1 MDNIDN
7 ETNNQDFNI
16 HNLSLLYQNKIN
28 LKNEEIESLK
38 NQIKMNKEKIN
49 ELKIENEL
57 IKEQN
62 YNYKISNLNKIGLLT
77 QKKDD
82 INTKI
87 NNTKEKYISTIE
99 EDNQNH
105 IKNELLVKISK
116 FYNDIYKLINKSN
129 DNIINEYKDFD
140 NIENL
145 NELEK
150 KFQFIENSIFSDDS

>member
-1 MDNIDN
+1 MYNIDN

-38 NQIKMNKEKIN
+38 NQIKLNKEKIN
-49 ELKIENEL
+49 ESKIGNEL

-87 NNTKEKYISTIE
+87 NNKKEKYISTIE

-140 NIENL
+140 NFENL

>member
-1 MDNIDN
+1 MDNIEN
-7 ETNNQDFNI
+7 EINSQNFNFYK
-16 HNLSLLYQNKIN
+16 LSLLYQNEIN

-38 NQIKMNKEKIN
+38 NKINMNKEKII

-77 QKKDD
+77 QNKDD
-82 INTKI
+82 INAKL
-87 NNTKEKYISTIE
+87 NNKKEKYISTIE

-105 IKNELLVKISK
+105 IKNELLIKISK

-129 DNIINEYKDFD
+129 DNIINVYKDFD
-140 NIENL
+140 DIENL

>member
-1 MDNIDN
+1 MDNIEN
-7 ETNNQDFNI
+7 EINSQNFNI
-16 HNLSLLYQNKIN
+16 YKLSLLYQNEIN

-38 NQIKMNKEKIN
+38 NKIKMNKEKIN
-49 ELKIENEL
+49 ELKNENEL

-77 QKKDD
+77 QNKDD
-82 INTKI
+82 INAKL
-87 NNTKEKYISTIE
+87 NNKKEKYISTIE

-105 IKNELLVKISK
+105 IKNELLIKISK

-129 DNIINEYKDFD
+129 DNIINVYKDFD
-140 NIENL
+140 DIENL

>member
-1 MDNIDN
+1 MDNIEN
-7 ETNNQDFNI
+7 EINSQNFNI
-16 HNLSLLYQNKIN
+16 YKLSLLYQNEIN

-38 NQIKMNKEKIN
+38 NKIKKNEEKIN
-49 ELKIENEL
+49 ELKNENEL

-77 QKKDD
+77 QNKDD
-82 INTKI
+82 INTKL
-87 NNTKEKYISTIE
+87 NNKKEKYISTIE

-105 IKNELLVKISK
+105 IKNELLIKISK

-140 NIENL
+140 DIENL

>member
-1 MDNIDN
+1 MDNIEN
-7 ETNNQDFNI
+7 EINSQNFNI
-16 HNLSLLYQNKIN
+16 YKLSLLYQNEIN

-38 NQIKMNKEKIN
+38 NKIKMNKEKIN
-49 ELKIENEL
+49 ELKNENEL

-77 QKKDD
+77 QNKDD
-82 INTKI
+82 INTKL
-87 NNTKEKYISTIE
+87 NNKKEKYISTIE

-105 IKNELLVKISK
+105 IKNELLIKISK

-140 NIENL
+140 DIENL

>member
-1 MDNIDN
+1 MDNIEN
-7 ETNNQDFNI
+7 EINSQNFNI
-16 HNLSLLYQNKIN
+16 YKLLLLYQNKIN

-38 NQIKMNKEKIN
+38 NKIKMNKEKIN
-49 ELKIENEL
+49 ELKNENEL

-77 QKKDD
+77 QNKDD
-82 INTKI
+82 INAKL
-87 NNTKEKYISTIE
+87 NNKKEKYISTIE

-105 IKNELLVKISK
+105 IKNELLIKISK

-140 NIENL
+140 DIENL

>member
-38 NQIKMNKEKIN
+38 NQIKLNKEKIN
-49 ELKIENEL
+49 ESKIGNEL

-87 NNTKEKYISTIE
+87 NNKKEKYISTIE

-140 NIENL
+140 NFENL

>member
-1 MDNIDN
+1 MDNIEN
-7 ETNNQDFNI
+7 EINSQNFNI
-16 HNLSLLYQNKIN
+16 YKLLLLYQNKIN

-38 NQIKMNKEKIN
+38 NKIKMNKEKIN
-49 ELKIENEL
+49 ELKNENEL

-77 QKKDD
+77 QNKDD
-82 INTKI
+82 INTKL
-87 NNTKEKYISTIE
+87 NNKKEKYISTIE

-105 IKNELLVKISK
+105 IKNELLIKISK

-129 DNIINEYKDFD
+129 DNIINVYKDFD
-140 NIENL
+140 DIENL

>member
-1 MDNIDN
+1 MDNIEN
-7 ETNNQDFNI
+7 EINSQNFNFYK
-16 HNLSLLYQNKIN
+16 LSLLYQNEIN

-38 NQIKMNKEKIN
+38 NKIKMNKEKIN
-49 ELKIENEL
+49 ELKNENEL

-77 QKKDD
+77 QNKDD
-82 INTKI
+82 INAKL
-87 NNTKEKYISTIE
+87 NNKKEKYISTIE

-105 IKNELLVKISK
+105 IKNELLIKISK

-129 DNIINEYKDFD
+129 DNIINVYKDFD
-140 NIENL
+140 DIENL

>member
-1 MDNIDN
+1 MDNIEN
-7 ETNNQDFNI
+7 ETYNYNFNI
-16 HNLSLLYQNKIN
+16 HNLALLYQNEIN

-38 NQIKMNKEKIN
+38 NKIKMNKEKIN

-62 YNYKISNLNKIGLLT
+62 YNYKVSNMNRIGLLA
-77 QKKDD
+77 QNKDNSKIKL
-82 INTKI
+82 INK
-87 NNTKEKYISTIE
+87 KEKYISTIE

-129 DNIINEYKDFD
+129 DNIINGYKDFD

-150 KFQFIENSIFSDDS
+150 KFQFIENSIFPDNS

>member
-1 MDNIDN
+1 MDNIEN
-7 ETNNQDFNI
+7 EINSQNFNI
-16 HNLSLLYQNKIN
+16 YKLLLLYQNKIN

-38 NQIKMNKEKIN
+38 NKIKMNKEKIN
-49 ELKIENEL
+49 ELKNENEL

-77 QKKDD
+77 QNKDD
-82 INTKI
+82 INAKL
-87 NNTKEKYISTIE
+87 NNKKEKYISTIE

-105 IKNELLVKISK
+105 IKNELLIKISK

-129 DNIINEYKDFD
+129 DNIINVYKDFD
-140 NIENL
+140 DIENL

>member
-1 MDNIDN
+1 MDNIEN
-7 ETNNQDFNI
+7 EINSQNFNI
-16 HNLSLLYQNKIN
+16 YKLSLLYQNEIN
-28 LKNEEIESLK
+28 LKNEEKESLK
-38 NQIKMNKEKIN
+38 NKIKMNKEKIN
-49 ELKIENEL
+49 ELKNENEL

-77 QKKDD
+77 QNKDD
-82 INTKI
+82 INTKL
-87 NNTKEKYISTIE
+87 NNKKEKYISTIE

-105 IKNELLVKISK
+105 IKNELLIKISK

-129 DNIINEYKDFD
+129 DNIINVYKDFD
-140 NIENL
+140 DIENL

>member
-1 MDNIDN
+1 MDNIEN
-7 ETNNQDFNI
+7 EINSQNFNI
-16 HNLSLLYQNKIN
+16 YKLLLLYQNKIN

-38 NQIKMNKEKIN
+38 NKIKMNKEKIN
-49 ELKIENEL
+49 ELKNENEL

-77 QKKDD
+77 QNKDD
-82 INTKI
+82 INTKL
-87 NNTKEKYISTIE
+87 NNKKEKYISTIE

-105 IKNELLVKISK
+105 IKNELLIKISK

-140 NIENL
+140 DIENL

>member
-1 MDNIDN
+1 MDNIEN
-7 ETNNQDFNI
+7 EINSQNFNFYK
-16 HNLSLLYQNKIN
+16 LSLLYQNEIN

-38 NQIKMNKEKIN
+38 NKIKMNKEKIN
-49 ELKIENEL
+49 ELKNENEL

-77 QKKDD
+77 QNKDD
-82 INTKI
+82 INAKL
-87 NNTKEKYISTIE
+87 NNKKEKYISTIE

-105 IKNELLVKISK
+105 IKNELLIKISK

-129 DNIINEYKDFD
+129 DNIMYKDFD
-140 NIENL
+140 DIENL